1 MGSLFQ
7 LENVHF
13 KGIKERAFKHWRGTR
28 LLPLRN
34 KDSFVGCLGW
44 GQGCLPRKKHG
55 GGVMRGQPALLV
67 GGDPIPHDTELE
79 LQPEDCGPR
88 D

>member
-1 MGSLFQ
+1 MFIL
-7 LENVHF
+7 
-13 KGIKERAFKHWRGTR
+13 KELKRG
-28 LLPLRN
+28 PLSIGEGRDCYLWRN

-44 GQGCLPRKKHG
+44 GQGCLPGKKRG
-55 GGVMRGQPALLV
+55 DGVMRGQPALLM